1 VVRPLGRLVGLK
13 PDLEKNRGNPFDR
26 DRHTLLRKVRDDRF
40 LANSLVSQ
48 LFGVVVFGVGDYF
61 LQEKD
66 LW

>member
-1 VVRPLGRLVGLK
+1 MGRLVGLK
-13 PDLEKNRGNPFDR
+13 PDLEKNRVNPFIR
-26 DRHTLLRKVRDDRF
+26 DRHTLLSKVRDDRF

-48 LFGVVVFGVGDYF
+48 LFGVAVFGVGDYF